1 MGPFEAALQALGAL
15 LRHLAVD
22 WPGSKWEWEGRL
34 NCTLST
40 VAKAD
45 EVRAREALTAVL
57 PNVWTSDTLL
67 REAPVP
73 IRQIAARTGGLMA
86 RQLLFSVELP
96 DGVFVYGLWWPW
108 GSGAS
113 VSVRIGASHESAVPG
128 VRAALGL

>member
-1 MGPFEAALQALGAL
+1 MGPFEAALEALGAL
-15 LRHLAVD
+15 LRRFAVD

-34 NCTLST
+34 DCTLSAVT
-40 VAKAD
+40 KAD

-57 PNVWTSDTLL
+57 PKVWTSDTL
-67 REAPVP
+67 REAPVV
-73 IRQIAARTGGLMA
+73 IRQIAARTGGLMP

-113 VSVRIGASHESAVPG
+113 VSVRIGASHASAVPG